1 MTDVSNCFTLLR
13 KAVQEI
19 HSLTAITEAQLQ
31 MGQPTVRYY
40 YFAQQSKHF
49 THTDFLSRDA
59 LTLTVDPTVAVA
71 FDLDIFDAVSKVRM
85 GCISYTKQTSME

>member
-1 MTDVSNCFTLLR
+1 MTDVNNCFTLLR

-19 HSLTAITEAQLQ
+19 HSLTAMTEAQLQ

-40 YFAQQSKHF
+40 CSVQGLKPLTYTYFS
-49 THTDFLSRDA
+49 SRDA

-71 FDLDIFDAVSKVRM
+71 FDLDIFDAVSRAHM
-85 GCISYTKQTSME
+85 ECI